1 MGVRAVGNG
10 ETDTGE
16 AIADYI
22 GLRYI
27 LRCSHLTSTIHSPLA
42 NIRFVEP
49 ITTKYQYAI
58 LRLLA
63 LILSFSRGSGQVYLF
78 DITCLWPS
86 NNTD

>member
-1 MGVRAVGNG
+1 MLPFN
-10 ETDTGE
+10 
-16 AIADYI
+16 
-22 GLRYI
+22 LNN
-27 LRCSHLTSTIHSPLA
+27 PLA
-42 NIRFVEP
+42 NTRFVEP